1 MRWDSRKTD
10 TPWKSWSTFPRH
22 VIQTTINTKTNS
34 EHTLSHLLSTQK
46 NANTEGQNVVAST
59 SKVWYSSHQAAFS
72 IRRTLNPWWG
82 WRADLSVPVPL
93 NEAEGKT
100 YPPRAAYHNLPSMQL
115 TQLSKRNKGLV
126 CPSSTRVQAHRR
138 QSRPCASSGHPN
150 TPRAHQ
156 SERWWRQKFPI
167 STMTTAQNFGFYFI
181 LLYLHRD
188 SGGTSWAA
196 QHKCVSSFYCLC
208 LHGSQKS
215 TQNER
220 LVEEARRGGF
230 SRAEQG
236 IFQEGIRGALHAL
249 LLKEQRG
256 LLLNHL

>member
-59 SKVWYSSHQAAFS
+59 SKLWYSSHQAAFS

-100 YPPRAAYHNLPSMQL
+100 FPPCAAYHNLPSMQL

-126 CPSSTRVQAHRR
+126 WPSSTTVQAHRR

-150 TPRAHQ
+150 TPELISQNGDDGRN
-156 SERWWRQKFPI
+156 FP
-167 STMTTAQNFGFYFI
+167 SAPWLQHRTSVFI
-181 LLYLHRD
+181 LSDSIYTGTLVAPPGQCSTSASLH
-188 SGGTSWAA
+188 
-196 QHKCVSSFYCLC
+196 
-208 LHGSQKS
+208 S
-215 TQNER
+215 TAFAYMGPRKVHRTRGWWKKPGEEVFPGQN
-220 LVEEARRGGF
+220 RGYF
-230 SRAEQG
+230 R
-236 IFQEGIRGALHAL
+236 
-249 LLKEQRG
+249 KV
-256 LLLNHL
+256 